1 MFCRELKLPLQGSD
15 TGLLL
20 VDQGNYYLRSLFGFL
35 NIVKDSPDLT
45 FVNIQLCIKVA
56 GVIIF
61 GSSLG

>member
-1 MFCRELKLPLQGSD
+1 MFCRELKLPLQESD
-15 TGLLL
+15 TGLLSA
-20 VDQGNYYLRSLFGFL
+20 DQGNYYLRSFFGFL

-56 GVIIF
+56 GVIIL